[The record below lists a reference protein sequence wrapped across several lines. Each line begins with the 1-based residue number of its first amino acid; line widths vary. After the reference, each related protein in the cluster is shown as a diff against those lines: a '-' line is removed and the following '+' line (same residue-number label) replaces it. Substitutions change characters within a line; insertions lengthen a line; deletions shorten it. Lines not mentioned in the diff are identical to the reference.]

1 MKLFITK
8 TILIGLLFQASQAF
22 SQGHYTKGW
31 DFFNENKLE
40 EARDEFTDATKND
53 KTAADA
59 FLSLSLLNTIDK
71 DGDEAFDAFKNFYLK
86 VKDPNPYLYALWM
99 DDGLMK
105 DRNKKDKA
113 HLTFLED
120 LLESGKLNPTMLAKS
135 NALMGHHYASLGN
148 IKKADEYFAK
158 IGAIINWQ
166 LAANFENVSGSGFN
180 KNYDPITHP
189 ENDYEFI
196 NRNGAPVKW
205 FEMTRYRPGR
215 WIRPGYHVYTG
226 NSVVYAQSFINS
238 PKDQEVQIR
247 LGVSGSVKVWTNDNL
262 LFTEEEE
269 RNNGIDSYIF
279 TAKLK
284 KGYNRILIQLGR
296 SVDVSSVNFLLRFTN
311 DAGDLIPNLTVSAS
325 PKPYTKVSDYKS
337 KTIPHFCEVY
347 FENSVSQKP
356 KDLLSLIMMSNAY
369 LQNDKTYKGRKVL
382 LQAAE
387 LAPNSSYISNGLMDV
402 YIREESQTLLSLELE
417 KVKNNDPNNPLSLEL
432 IYGEALNKEDWDEA
446 SSIIDKIE
454 DIYGPNE
461 NVYSKRINILIK
473 EDKIN
478 EAVEKINEAYK
489 KFPDTWT
496 FVEWEYIVY
505 AKVYKNLNGAFGIL
519 KKYTKKNY
527 NTDAFKTMANH
538 YQSVGNTNGAIGI
551 YKKLLA
557 NAPYEPTYYE
567 TIASQY
573 VSMNNYTAAID
584 YYNQLLENAPYV
596 GFYLGELAK
605 AYKENDDD
613 DDEEYFE
620 KALILSPNSFELRKI
635 YRKYAGKK
643 DIFDYFEEPD
653 LYALYK
659 DSETADDY
667 PEDNS
672 LIIYEESQSVYYE
685 RGGQEDQNFLLVKV
699 FNSAGI
705 DDWKEYNV
713 GSYADIIKAEVL
725 KKDGSQLKAESSSGH
740 IVFTNLEEGD
750 AILLIYRNKYANSGK
765 RIKEINGRDYFNVFY
780 PYNEKKINIL
790 IQGNREFNYKVA
802 HSEMKPTI
810 TEIDE
815 FKLYVWDRKD
825 QESLKAEKYMTSID
839 DFTEVLH
846 YSSIPNWDWVNKWYY
861 DISTTKAKSDFEVQD
876 VTKTLLEGKE
886 SLSDR
891 EKIHLIYDYV
901 VKNIHYSSV
910 SFRQSGLVP
919 QKASKVIN
927 TKIGDCKDV
936 STLFV
941 AMCREAGY
949 KAEIVLVNTRDNG
962 EQELAMPGIGFNHAI
977 AKVYVDNTF
986 YIVELTS
993 DFNSFST
1000 MGRNLKKAFV
1010 LEINNKDSKPYL
1022 LNAPTRLL
1030 NGFVRAN
1037 NVSFEGSTMTIVRD
1051 AINFGD
1057 YAAGTRS
1064 AYRDIGVKKQDKKMQ
1079 RAISDDFAKVKLLD
1093 LHFDTTLFTTAD
1105 SVHYVSKFDVS
1116 DAFTEFNGQYL
1127 LKIPFTYKQEPMD
1140 FLNNQERKYP
1150 LAFWKYINDDFQ
1162 EETVTINVPKG
1173 MYLVN
1178 TPKSKNYTSKYA
1190 DYSLTFKKVG
1200 NKLIIKRRLDF
1211 KDDVV
1216 PTEDFEAFGVFYTK
1230 VIKADETQIGF
1241 KKR

>member
-1 MKLFITK
+1 MKQLSLLSFFI
-8 TILIGLLFQASQAF
+8 ISLLLSNQAF
-22 SQGHYTKGW
+22 TQGHYSKGW
-31 DFFNENKLE
+31 DYFNDNKLE
-40 EARDEFTDATKND
+40 EARDEFIDATKSSA
-53 KTAADA
+53 TAQDA

-71 DGDEAFDAFKNFYLK
+71 DDDEDFEAFKNFYAK

-99 DDGLMK
+99 NDAVMENRG
-105 DRNKKDKA
+105 KKDKA
-113 HLTFLED
+113 HLSFLKE
-120 LLESGKLNPTMLAKS
+120 LIESGKLNSTMMAKA
-135 NALMGHHYASLGN
+135 NALMGYHYTSIGDF
-148 IKKADEYFAK
+148 KKSDEYFAEV
-158 IGAIINWQ
+158 GAIMNWQ
-166 LAANFENVSGSGFN
+166 LAADFENISGSGFD
-180 KNYDPITHP
+180 KEYAPIEHP
-189 ENDYEFI
+189 ENDFEFT
-196 NRNGAPVKW
+196 NRRGAPVKW
-205 FEMTRYRPGR
+205 FEMKNYRPGR
-215 WIRPGYHVYTG
+215 WIRPGYHSYTS
-226 NSVVYAQSFINS
+226 NSIVFVQSFISS
-238 PKDQEVQIR
+238 PKDQVVQIR

-262 LFTEEEE
+262 LFSEEDE

-284 KGYNRILIQLGR
+284 KGNNRILIQLGR
-296 SVDVSSVNFLLRFTN
+296 SDDVNSVNFLLRFT
-311 DAGDLIPNLTVSAS
+311 DDKGELIPNLSASAS
-325 PKPYTKVSDYKS
+325 PKPYKKDTEFKS
-337 KTIPHFCEVY
+337 ETIPHFCEVY
-347 FENSVSQKP
+347 FEGLVEKKP
-356 KDLLSLIMMSNAY
+356 KDILSLIMLSNAY
-369 LQNDKTYKGRKVL
+369 LQADKTYESRKVL
-382 LQAAE
+382 LKAAE
-387 LAPNSSYISNGLMDV
+387 LAPNSSFISNNIMDV
-402 YIREESQTLLSLELE
+402 YIREDSKTLLSLELE
-417 KVKNNDPNNPLSLEL
+417 KVKKNDPNNPLSLEL
-432 IYGEALNKEDWDEA
+432 LYNEALDKEDWDEA
-446 SSIIDKIE
+446 TSIIDKIE

-461 NVYSKRINILIK
+461 NIFSKRINILIK

-478 EAVEKINEAYK
+478 EAVEKINQAYK
-489 KFPDTWT
+489 KFPEAWT
-496 FVEWEYIVY
+496 FVEWEYIVDT
-505 AKVYKNLNGAFGIL
+505 KVYKNLGAGLSVL
-519 KKYTKKNY
+519 KKFTKKNY
-527 NTDAFKTMANH
+527 DTRAYEAMAKH
-538 YQSVGNTNGAIGI
+538 YLAIGNTNAAIGI

-557 NAPYEPTYYE
+557 NTPYEPSHYE

-573 VSMNNYTAAID
+573 VSMNNYSEAIN
-584 YYNQLLENAPYV
+584 YYNKLIDNAPYV
-596 GFYLGELAK
+596 GYYLGELAK

-613 DDEEYFE
+613 EAEEYFE
-620 KALILSPNSFELRKI
+620 KALIFAPNSFELRKI

-643 DIFDYFEEPD
+643 DVFDYFEEPD

-659 DSETADDY
+659 KSESEDDY

-672 LIIYEESQSVYYE
+672 LIIHDESQSVYYE
-685 RGGQEDQNFLLVKV
+685 RGGEEVQNFLLVKV

-713 GSYADIIKAEVL
+713 GYYADILKAEVL
-725 KKDGSQLKAESSSGH
+725 KKDGSQLKAESSNGH

-750 AILLIYRNKYANSGK
+750 AILLIYRNKYANAGK
-765 RIKEINGRDYFNVFY
+765 RIKEINGREYFNVFY
-780 PYNEKKINIL
+780 PYNEKKISVL
-790 IQGNREFNYKVA
+790 IQGDRPFSYKMA
-802 HSEMKPTI
+802 HSDMKPNI
-810 TEIDE
+810 TNVDE

-825 QESLKAEKYMTSID
+825 EESLKSEKYMASID

-846 YSSIPNWDWVNKWYY
+846 YSSIPDWNWVNKWYY

-876 VTKTLLEGKE
+876 VTKKLLDGKE
-886 SLSDR
+886 GISDR

-936 STLFV
+936 ATLFV

-977 AKVYVDNTF
+977 AKVYVDDTY

-993 DFNSFST
+993 DYNSFST
-1000 MGRNLKKAFV
+1000 MGRNLKKSFV
-1010 LEINNKDSKPYL
+1010 LEINNKNSEPYL
-1022 LNAPTRLL
+1022 LDAPTRLL

-1037 NVSFEGSTMTIVRD
+1037 EVSFDESKMTIIRD

-1064 AYRDIGVKKQDKKMQ
+1064 AYRDIGVKKQEKKMQ

-1105 SVHYVSKFDVS
+1105 SVHYVSKFEVT

-1127 LKIPFTYKQEPMD
+1127 LKVPFTYKQEPMD
-1140 FLNNQERKYP
+1140 FLNNQDRKYP

-1162 EETVTINVPKG
+1162 EETVTINFPKG
-1173 MYLVN
+1173 MYLVA
-1178 TPKSKNYTSKYA
+1178 TPKNKSYSSKYA
-1190 DYSLTFKKVG
+1190 DYTLTFKKVG
-1200 NKLIIKRRLDF
+1200 NKLIIKRRFDF
-1211 KDDVV
+1211 KEDVV
-1216 PTEDFEAFGVFYTK
+1216 PTADFEAFGAFYTK

>member
-1 MKLFITK
+1 MKKNTTKFILFLL
-8 TILIGLLFQASQAF
+8 LIQATQVF
-22 SQGHYTKGW
+22 SQGHYAKGW
-31 DFFNENKLE
+31 DYFNENKLE
-40 EARDEFTDATKND
+40 EARDEFIDATKSS
-53 KTAADA
+53 KSAQDA

-71 DGDEAFDAFKNFYLK
+71 DGDEAFEAFKNFYAK
-86 VKDPNPYLYALWM
+86 VENPNPYLYALWM
-99 DDGLMK
+99 DDGVME
-105 DRNKKDKA
+105 DRGKKDKA
-113 HLTFLED
+113 HLLFLKE
-120 LLESGKLNPTMLAKS
+120 LIESGKLNSTMLAKA
-135 NALMGHHYASLGN
+135 NALMGYHFASMGN
-148 IKKADEYFAK
+148 FKKADENFAK
-158 IGAIINWQ
+158 VGAIMNWQ
-166 LAANFENVSGSGFN
+166 LAANFENISGSGFN
-180 KNYDPITHP
+180 KNYAPIEHP
-189 ENDYEFI
+189 ENDYEFT

-215 WIRPGYHVYTG
+215 WIRPGYHAYTS
-226 NSVVYAQSFINS
+226 NSIVFAQSFINS
-238 PKDQEVQIR
+238 PKDQIVQIR
-247 LGVSGSVKVWTNDNL
+247 IGVSGSVKVWTNDNL
-262 LFTEEEE
+262 LFSEEEE
-269 RNNGIDSYIF
+269 RNNGLDAYVF

-284 KGYNRILIQLGR
+284 RGYNRILIQLGR
-296 SVDVSSVNFLLRFTN
+296 SVDVSSINFLLRFT
-311 DAGDLIPNLTVSAS
+311 DEKGELISGLTASAS
-325 PKPYTKVSDYKS
+325 PKPYKKDTEFKS
-337 KTIPHFCEVY
+337 ETIPHFCEEY
-347 FENSVSQKP
+347 FEKQVEQKP
-356 KDLLSLIMMSNAY
+356 DDILSLVLLSNAY

-382 LQAAE
+382 LQAAKI
-387 LAPNSSYISNGLMDV
+387 APNSSYISNGLMDV

-417 KVKNNDPNNPLSLEL
+417 KVKKNDPNNPLSLEL
-432 IYGEALNKEDWDEA
+432 LYNEALDKEDWDEA
-446 SSIIDKIE
+446 TSYIDKIE

-461 NVYSKRINILIK
+461 NVFSKRINILIK
-473 EDKIN
+473 EEKIN
-478 EAVEKINEAYK
+478 EAVEQIEKAYK
-489 KFPDTWT
+489 KFPDSWT
-496 FVEWEYIVY
+496 FVEWQYIVY
-505 AKVYKNLNGAFGIL
+505 TKVHKNLNAGFGIV

-527 NTDAFKTMANH
+527 NTSAFEKMARH

-557 NAPYEPTYYE
+557 NDPYEPGYYE
-567 TIASQY
+567 TIASIY
-573 VSMNNYTAAID
+573 VSMNNYTSAID
-584 YYNQLLENAPYV
+584 YYQQLIENAPYV
-596 GFYLGELAK
+596 GYYLGELAK

-613 DDEEYFE
+613 DAEEYFE
-620 KALILSPNSFELRKI
+620 KALVLSPNSFELRKI

-672 LIIYEESQSVYYE
+672 LIIHDESQMVYYE
-685 RGGQEDQNFLLVKV
+685 RGGEEIQNYLLVKV
-699 FNSAGI
+699 FNPAGI

-725 KKDGSQLKAESSSGH
+725 KKDGSQLKAESSGGH
-740 IVFTNLEEGD
+740 IVFTNLEEDD
-750 AILLIYRNKYANSGK
+750 AILLIYRNKYASSGT
-765 RIKEINGRDYFNVFY
+765 RIKEINGREYFNVFY

-790 IQGNREFNYKVA
+790 IQGNRPFNYMAA
-802 HSEMKPTI
+802 HSDMKPTI
-810 TEIDE
+810 TEVDD
-815 FKLYVWDRKD
+815 FKLYTWDRKD
-825 QESLKAEKYMTSID
+825 EESIKTEKYMTSID
-839 DFTEVLH
+839 DFSEVLH
-846 YSSIPNWDWVNKWYY
+846 YSSIPDWNWVNKWYY

-876 VTKTLLEGKE
+876 VTKTLLAGKE
-886 SLSDR
+886 NLSDR

-901 VKNIHYSSV
+901 VQNIHYSSV

-1000 MGRNLKKAFV
+1000 MGRNLKKSFV

-1022 LNAPTRLL
+1022 LDASTRLL
-1030 NGFVRAN
+1030 NGFRRTN
-1037 NVSFEGSTMTIVRD
+1037 DVSFEGSKMTIVRD

-1057 YAAGTRS
+1057 YAAGTRG
-1064 AYRDIGVKKQDKKMQ
+1064 AYRDIGKKKQEKKMQ
-1079 RAISDDFAKVKLLD
+1079 RAISDDFAKVKLLEV
-1093 LHFDTTLFTTAD
+1093 HFDTTINTTAD
-1105 SVHYVSKFDVS
+1105 SVHYVSKFEVT

-1150 LAFWKYINDDFQ
+1150 LAFWKYVNDDFQ
-1162 EETVTINVPKG
+1162 EETVIINVPKG
-1173 MYLVN
+1173 MYLVA
-1178 TPKSKNYTSKYA
+1178 TPKNKTYSSKYA
-1190 DYSLTFKKVG
+1190 DYKLTFKRSG
-1200 NKLIIKRRLDF
+1200 SKLIIKRRFDF
-1211 KDDVV
+1211 KEDVV

>member
-1 MKLFITK
+1 MKLFNKI
-8 TILIGLLFQASQAF
+8 ILFILLLQAGQIF

-31 DFFNENKLE
+31 EYFNDNKLD
-40 EARDEFTDATKND
+40 EARDEFIDASKD
-53 KTAADA
+53 SKTAQDA
-59 FLSLSLLNTIDK
+59 FLSLSFINTIDK
-71 DGDEAFDAFKNFYLK
+71 DNDDAFNAFKSFYEK
-86 VKDPNPYLYALWM
+86 VQDPNPFLYALFM
-99 DDGLMK
+99 EDQVFKNRG
-105 DRNKKDKA
+105 KKDKA
-113 HLTFLED
+113 HLSFLED
-120 LLESGKLNPTMLAKS
+120 IIESGKLNSTMLAKC
-135 NALMGHHYASLGN
+135 NALMGYHFKSIGN
-148 IKKADEYFAK
+148 FKKADEYFAK

-166 LAANFENVSGSGFN
+166 LAANFENISGSGFN
-180 KNYDPITHP
+180 KEYDPIAHP
-189 ENDYEFI
+189 ENDYEFT

-205 FEMTRYRPGR
+205 FEMKRYRPGR
-215 WIRPGYHVYTG
+215 WIYPGYHAYTSNSIVYSQT
-226 NSVVYAQSFINS
+226 FINS
-238 PKDQEVQIR
+238 PKDQDVQIR
-247 LGVSGSVKVWTNDNL
+247 LGVSGSVKVWANDNL
-262 LFTEEEE
+262 LFSEEDE

-279 TAKLK
+279 TAKLN

-296 SVDVSSVNFLLRFTN
+296 SVDVNSVNFLMRFTDN
-311 DAGDLIPNLTVSAS
+311 KGELIPDLTVSAS
-325 PKPYTKVSDYKS
+325 PKPYKKDTEFKS
-337 KTIPHFCEVY
+337 EIIPQFCEEY
-347 FENSVSQKP
+347 FEKLVENKP
-356 KDLLSLIMMSNAY
+356 NDLLALIMLSKAY
-369 LQNDKTYKGRKVL
+369 IANDKTYQGRKVL
-382 LQAAE
+382 LKAAK
-387 LAPNSSYISNGLMDV
+387 LAPKSSFVSNGLMDV
-402 YIREESQTLLSLELE
+402 YIRESSKTLLSLELE
-417 KVKNNDPNNPLSLEL
+417 KVKKNDPNNPLSLEL
-432 IYGEALNKEDWDEA
+432 LYTEALDKEDWDEA

-454 DIYGPNE
+454 DIFGPNK
-461 NVYSKRINILIK
+461 NVYSKRINLLIK
-473 EDKIN
+473 EEKIN
-478 EAVEKINEAYK
+478 EAVGKINEAYK
-489 KFPDTWT
+489 KFPNTWT

-505 AKVYKNLNGAFGIL
+505 AKVYKSLYGAFGIV

-527 NTDAFKTMANH
+527 DTDAFSTMAQH
-538 YQSVGNTNGAIGI
+538 YQSVGNTKGAIGI

-557 NAPYEPTYYE
+557 NSPYEPTYYE
-567 TIASQY
+567 TIASIY
-573 VSMNNYTAAID
+573 VGMNNYTAAID
-584 YYNQLLENAPYV
+584 YYQQLIENAPYV
-596 GFYLGELAK
+596 GYYLGELAK

-613 DDEEYFE
+613 EAEEYFE
-620 KALILSPNSFELRKI
+620 KALILAPNSFDLRKI
-635 YRKYAGKK
+635 YRKYSGKK

-659 DSETADDY
+659 ESESADDY

-672 LIIYEESQSVYYE
+672 LIIHDESQSVYYE
-685 RGGQEDQNFLLVKV
+685 RGGEEVQNFLLVKV

-725 KKDGSQLKAESSSGH
+725 KKDGSQLKAESSGGH

-765 RIKEINGRDYFNVFY
+765 RIKEINGREYFNIFY
-780 PYNEKKINIL
+780 PYNEKKISIL
-790 IQGNREFNYKVA
+790 IQGNRPFNYKMA

-810 TEIDE
+810 TNVDD

-825 QESLKAEKYMTSID
+825 EESLKSEKYMASID
-839 DFTEVLH
+839 DFSEVLH
-846 YSSIPNWDWVNKWYY
+846 YSSIPDWNWVNKWYY

-876 VTKTLLEGKE
+876 VTNKLLEGKDG
-886 SLSDR
+886 LSDK

-901 VKNIHYSSV
+901 VHNIHYSSV

-977 AKVYVDNTF
+977 AKVYVDDTY

-1000 MGRNLKKAFV
+1000 MGRNLKKSFV
-1010 LEINNKDSKPYL
+1010 LEINSKESKPYL
-1022 LNAPTRLL
+1022 LDAPTRLL
-1030 NGFVRAN
+1030 NGFRRTN
-1037 NVSFEGSTMTIVRD
+1037 EVSFEGNKMTIVRA
-1051 AINFGD
+1051 AINYGD

-1064 AYRDIGVKKQDKKMQ
+1064 AYRDIGKKKQEKKMQ

-1105 SVHYVSKFDVS
+1105 SVHYVSKFEVN
-1116 DAFTEFNGQYL
+1116 DAFTEFNNQYL
-1127 LKIPFTYKQEPMD
+1127 LKIPFTYRQEPMD

-1162 EETVTINVPKG
+1162 NETVTITIPKG
-1173 MYLVN
+1173 MYLVS
-1178 TPKSKNYTSKYA
+1178 TPKNKQYTSKYA
-1190 DYSLTFKKVG
+1190 DYSLTFKKSG
-1200 NKLIIKRRLDF
+1200 NKLIIKRELKF

-1216 PTEDFEAFGVFYTK
+1216 PTEDFEAFGLFYTK